1 MITVKPVNGTI
12 DLGREGENLARQ
24 VVLPLEDL
32 AAGKGYGLLL
42 HQRAGDSS
50 PYPVVARQE
59 GNSLIW
65 AVTGADT
72 GAAGLGSAEVRWLG
86 NDGRIIKSRI
96 FQTVTE
102 KALSDPGEPPEVYEG
117 YVEAVAAN
125 AWDARNAAAESKALY
140 ARVREELDSGTL
152 KGEKGD
158 PGPTGPAGPQGEP
171 GTTGPQGPQGMQGP
185 VGPAGADGKDGA
197 PGADGHTPEYGVDY
211 GTPEQISGIAQQA
224 AEILQPEVDQIMDDL
239 ADKLPK
245 SPADWEAWTAEE
257 QAAARER
264 IGIDK
269 PVERIE
275 ELTVTEEGTTVIER
289 TVTPTGDDYKFR
301 RLIVCVE
308 SKKNSTTAQVTFQ
321 ATSDG
326 GKTYTITV
334 NNLIN
339 TTNRLSQVEFF
350 ISNGVLKAMYTAPN
364 SNGYWSGT
372 VNTNANLMIFGSHIK
387 KLRLYAVGGA
397 SFAAESKFTI
407 YGVRA

>member
-1 MITVKPVNGTI
+1 MITVTPVNGTI

-125 AWDARNAAAESKALY
+125 ARDARNAAAESKALY
-140 ARVREELDSGTL
+140 ARVQEELAAGKL

-158 PGPTGPAGPQGEP
+158 KGDPGGPAGPQGPKGDP
-171 GTTGPQGPQGMQGP
+171 GEQGPAGENGPQGEKG
-185 VGPAGADGKDGA
+185 D
-197 PGADGHTPEYGVDY
+197 PGADGRTPVKGTDYFTPEEIGSIQD
-211 GTPEQISGIAQQA
+211 QA
-224 AEILQPEVDQIMDDL
+224 AQNAADLLAQTLSPLRFSDITVPASAFSADSTYPDYPYRAAVALTGVLERMIPEVVFSVSTL
-239 ADKLPK
+239 ADTGF
-245 SPADWEAWTAEE
+245 A
-257 QAAARER
+257 
-264 IGIDK
+264 
-269 PVERIE
+269 PV
-275 ELTVTEEGTTVIER
+275 
-289 TVTPTGDDYKFR
+289 
-301 RLIVCVE
+301 
-308 SKKNSTTAQVTFQ
+308 AQCY
-321 ATSDG
+321 DG
-326 GKTYTITV
+326 GVYIWADGIPSGDVAIHTI
-334 NNLIN
+334 LCW
-339 TTNRLSQVEFF
+339 
-350 ISNGVLKAMYTAPN
+350 K
-364 SNGYWSGT
+364 
-372 VNTNANLMIFGSHIK
+372 
-387 KLRLYAVGGA
+387 GA
-397 SFAAESKFTI
+397 GA
-407 YGVRA
+407 

>member
-140 ARVREELDSGTL
+140 ARVREELAAGKL
-152 KGEKGD
+152 KGEKGDKGDPGGPMGPKGDPGEPGHPGAQGEKGD
-158 PGPTGPAGPQGEP
+158 PGP
-171 GTTGPQGPQGMQGP
+171 QGPKG
-185 VGPAGADGKDGA
+185 D
-197 PGADGHTPEYGVDY
+197 PGADGSTPVKGTDYFTPEEIGSIQDRAAQSAADLLTQTLSPLIFADTTVPASAFSADSTYPDYPYRAAVALAGVL
-211 GTPEQISGIAQQA
+211 ESMI
-224 AEILQPEVDQIMDDL
+224 PEVVFSVSALISTGF
-239 ADKLPK
+239 APV
-245 SPADWEAWTAEE
+245 
-257 QAAARER
+257 ARC
-264 IGIDK
+264 
-269 PVERIE
+269 
-275 ELTVTEEGTTVIER
+275 
-289 TVTPTGDDYKFR
+289 F
-301 RLIVCVE
+301 
-308 SKKNSTTAQVTFQ
+308 
-321 ATSDG
+321 DG
-326 GKTYTITV
+326 GVYIWADSVPSGDVSIHTI
-334 NNLIN
+334 LCW
-339 TTNRLSQVEFF
+339 
-350 ISNGVLKAMYTAPN
+350 K
-364 SNGYWSGT
+364 
-372 VNTNANLMIFGSHIK
+372 
-387 KLRLYAVGGA
+387 GA
-397 SFAAESKFTI
+397 GA
-407 YGVRA
+407 

>member
-86 NDGRIIKSRI
+86 NDGQIIKSRI

-140 ARVREELDSGTL
+140 ARVQEELAAGKL

-158 PGPTGPAGPQGEP
+158 KGDPGGPAGPQGPKGDP
-171 GTTGPQGPQGMQGP
+171 GEQGPAGEKGPQGEKG
-185 VGPAGADGKDGA
+185 D
-197 PGADGHTPEYGVDY
+197 PGADGRTPVKGTDYFTPEEIGYIQD
-211 GTPEQISGIAQQA
+211 QA
-224 AEILQPEVDQIMDDL
+224 AQNAADLLAQTLSPLRFSDITVPASAFAADSTYPDYPYRAAVALTGVLERMIPEVVFSVSTL
-239 ADKLPK
+239 ADTGF
-245 SPADWEAWTAEE
+245 A
-257 QAAARER
+257 
-264 IGIDK
+264 
-269 PVERIE
+269 PV
-275 ELTVTEEGTTVIER
+275 
-289 TVTPTGDDYKFR
+289 
-301 RLIVCVE
+301 
-308 SKKNSTTAQVTFQ
+308 AQCY
-321 ATSDG
+321 DG
-326 GKTYTITV
+326 GVYIWADGIPSGDVAIHTI
-334 NNLIN
+334 LCW
-339 TTNRLSQVEFF
+339 
-350 ISNGVLKAMYTAPN
+350 K
-364 SNGYWSGT
+364 
-372 VNTNANLMIFGSHIK
+372 
-387 KLRLYAVGGA
+387 GA
-397 SFAAESKFTI
+397 GA
-407 YGVRA
+407 